1 MHTIYDEI
9 IIGSGFGGSVAAY
22 HLAKKDRKVLLL
34 ERGPWRD
41 TRDTR
46 MMGIER
52 RSALPAGRY
61 FYTHVV
67 NRLSAPW
74 LPKSGIKVNKKGL
87 FDIHY
92 DKDMSIVCSS
102 GVGGGSHVYSA
113 MNVRPA
119 VSGYWDGHVAGIS
132 EATMEPHYKWMIN
145 KMGAQAPSMTDNIPN
160 FVGQRYAGSE
170 HFIADE
176 SVEQPAISMDFSGD
190 PENFKNNSFF
200 GSAKGAKATLDV
212 VLLGPAIKA
221 GLELIAEQECKGI
234 YRVDG
239 DTEGS
244 HTYRLEV
251 LDHTSNT
258 LKYYLTKKVI
268 LAAGTLNTQ
277 RILHQSCDSGGLAEM
292 PALGKGLGGNGDFPA
307 YWAVNEKNSDLSIG
321 TPTHGRFELKN
332 YPLNSDEVNDQKTA
346 CPNLTEY
353 GLSGIDG
360 VPLPIAKIRNRL
372 KSDLVLVG
380 MGADAADGVFTWKN
394 GRLRTRY
401 IQKNSP
407 IFKEI
412 IAAFKEITRRTG
424 KKVWFTDKRL
434 LTVHPLGGA
443 RLADNSQSGVVNN
456 NGEVYGNSGLYI
468 VDASVLPAAP
478 GSPPSMTIAAWS
490 RHVSQNLLI
499 EKISTITKIKQNT
512 KIKKDKKEHEI
523 I

>member
-1 MHTIYDEI
+1 MHTVYDEI

-22 HLAKKDRKVLLL
+22 HLAKKNRKVLLL

-46 MMGIER
+46 MMGIAH
-52 RSALPAGRY
+52 RSALPSGRY
-61 FYTHVV
+61 FYTHIV

-74 LPKSGIKVNKKGL
+74 LPKSGIRLNKKGL

-119 VSGYWDGHVAGIS
+119 VSGYWNGHAAGIS
-132 EATMEPHYKWMIN
+132 EATMEPHYQWIIN
-145 KMGAQAPSMTDNIPN
+145 KMGAQVPSMKDNIPN
-160 FVGQRYAGSE
+160 FVGQRYADSE
-170 HFIADE
+170 HFIADK
-176 SVEQPAISMDFSGD
+176 SIEQPAMSINFSEGA
-190 PENFKNNSFF
+190 ENFKNNSFF
-200 GSAKGAKATLDV
+200 GSANSAKATLDV
-212 VLLGPAIKA
+212 VLIGPAMKA

-234 YRVDG
+234 YRIDS
-239 DTEGS
+239 DTGHS
-244 HTYRLEV
+244 NTYRLEV

-268 LAAGTLNTQ
+268 LAAGALNTQ
-277 RILHQSCDSGGLAEM
+277 RILNQSCDNGGLTEM
-292 PALGKGLGGNGDFPA
+292 PALGKGFGGNGDFPA
-307 YWAVNEKNSDLSIG
+307 YWAVNEKDSDLSIG
-321 TPTHGRFELKN
+321 TPTHGRFELRNYQSSMTKN
-332 YPLNSDEVNDQKTA
+332 SISD

-353 GLSGIDG
+353 GLNGIDG
-360 VPLPIAKIRNRL
+360 VPLPSTKMRKRL
-372 KSDLVLVG
+372 KSDLILVG
-380 MGADAADGVFTWKN
+380 MGADTADGVFTWNK

-407 IFKEI
+407 IFKELI
-412 IAAFKEITRRTG
+412 NIFKEITRRTG

-443 RLADNSQSGVVNN
+443 RLSNNSQAGVINSM
-456 NGEVYGNSGLYI
+456 GEVYGNPGLYI
-468 VDASVLPAAP
+468 VDASALPAAP

-490 RHVSQNLLI
+490 RHVSQNLRVG
-499 EKISTITKIKQNT
+499 KKPTITKNRQNT
-512 KIKKDKKEHEI
+512 KIKKDTKEDAI